1 MFIEITR
8 VALKNKNLL
17 NTDKILRIS
26 PAKTGSGHTEII
38 MTDGVKIYTQETYEE
53 VRAMLIAEPIT
64 LESDIVPKTV
74 LEELRDDDEPW
85 WHNPA
90 LLRKVNEAI
99 FGEDAPVVGFEPY
112 QVDWEY
118 TAKAVADEVKTIEN
132 EINKEVAS
140 CQTDSSK

>member
-8 VALKNKNLL
+8 VALKNNNLL

-64 LESDIVPKTV
+64 LESDVVPKTV

-112 QVDWEY
+112 QVDWGWTVGEI
-118 TAKAVADEVKTIEN
+118 ANQINAIEN
-132 EINKEVAS
+132 EVNKEVAS
-140 CQTDSSK
+140 CQTDSLN